1 MPSPPPLRARRPLSR
16 GVRAVWPGQAGP
28 KRGGGGGNRNRMA
41 RDRESAALVLAIY
54 IYIYIFAA
62 HESAGKG
69 AVSGKEREKV
79 AFVDM
84 RFRV

>member
-1 MPSPPPLRARRPLSR
+1 
-16 GVRAVWPGQAGP
+16 
-28 KRGGGGGNRNRMA
+28 MA

>member
-1 MPSPPPLRARRPLSR
+1 
-16 GVRAVWPGQAGP
+16 
-28 KRGGGGGNRNRMA
+28 MA
-41 RDRESAALVLAIY
+41 RDRKAPPSCWLYIY
-54 IYIYIFAA
+54 IHIYIFAA